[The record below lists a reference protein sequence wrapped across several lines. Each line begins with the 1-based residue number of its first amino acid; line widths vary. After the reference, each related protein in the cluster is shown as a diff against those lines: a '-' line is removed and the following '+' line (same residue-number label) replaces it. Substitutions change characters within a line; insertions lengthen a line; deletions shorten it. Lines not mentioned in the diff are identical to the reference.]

1 LGKKESFQDLSLMSP
16 DGSKELW
23 RWLYRELRAAILDG
37 RLRPGSRMPS
47 TRNLAEQYDISRG
60 TVVVAF
66 DHLRSEGYLET
77 QVGAGTFVAS
87 NLPDDSLAAKRGR
100 EGFSGWA
107 SKAKLSKRGLLASEN
122 VPAVPVFH
130 SVGKAF
136 RSYEPALD
144 LFPVDLWSRVAGR
157 VLRHAPRTLYGNGDV
172 KGYLPLRRAI
182 AEYVGSVRGVRCDP
196 DQVIITTGTQPALDL
211 IARMVLDPGDA
222 AWIEDPGYPG
232 IFFALRSAGVKIVP
246 VPVDQE
252 GLDVEWARRRSPD
265 AKLAY
270 VTPGNQF
277 PLGVTMSLARRRSLM
292 DWAEA
297 RGAWVVED
305 DFDSEY
311 RYSGRPL
318 AALQSLDSSGSVI
331 YVSTFTKILF
341 NALRLGF
348 MVLPPRLVEPFA
360 AARNCIDRHPPTL
373 DQAIL
378 AEFIL
383 EGHFGHHIRRMRQVY
398 ADRMA
403 VLAEAAEQRL
413 GGLIEVVSAVT
424 GMRTVGWL
432 QTGEDDQSAQSRAT
446 AQGLELAAL
455 SLFTI
460 RHSVRSG
467 LMFGFAGCSPDEL
480 RRGVNV
486 LAAMLERG
494 GQPRT

>member
-1 LGKKESFQDLSLMSP
+1 LAKKESFQDLSLMPPES
-16 DGSKELW
+16 SKELW

-37 RLRPGSRMPS
+37 RLKPGSRMPS

-66 DHLRSEGYLET
+66 DHLRSEGYIET

-87 NLPDDSLAAKRGR
+87 NLPDDSLSAKRGR
-100 EGFSGWA
+100 ERVPGWI
-107 SKAKLSKRGLLASEN
+107 SRAKLSRRGRLASEN

-182 AEYVGSVRGVRCDP
+182 AEYIGSVRGVRCDA

-232 IFFALRSAGVKIVP
+232 IFFALRSAGAKIVP

-252 GLDVEWARRRSPD
+252 GLDVEWARRRSPA

-270 VTPGNQF
+270 VTPANQF
-277 PLGVTMSLARRRSLM
+277 PLGMTMSLARRRALL

-297 RGAWVVED
+297 RAAWVVED

-348 MVLPPRLVEPFA
+348 LVLPPRLVEPFA
-360 AARNCIDRHPPTL
+360 SARNCIDRHPPTL

-398 ADRMA
+398 AERMA

-413 GGLIEVVSAVT
+413 GGLLEVVKAIT

-432 QTGEDDQSAQSRAT
+432 QTGEDDRSAQSRAT

-455 SLFTI
+455 SLFTL
-460 RHSVRSG
+460 RHPVRSG
-467 LMFGFAGCSPDEL
+467 FMLGFAGCSPEEL

-486 LAAMLERG
+486 LAAVLERG
-494 GQPRT
+494 

>member
-1 LGKKESFQDLSLMSP
+1 LAKKESFQDLSLMP
-16 DGSKELW
+16 AEGGKELW

-37 RLRPGSRMPS
+37 RLKPGSRMPS

-66 DHLRSEGYLET
+66 DHLRSEGYVET

-87 NLPDDSLAAKRGR
+87 NLPDDSLSAKRGR
-100 EGFSGWA
+100 ERIPGWA
-107 SKAKLSKRGLLASEN
+107 SRAKLSKRGRLVSEN
-122 VPAVPVFH
+122 VPVAPVLH

-136 RSYEPALD
+136 RAYEPALD
-144 LFPVDLWSRVAGR
+144 LFPVEIWSRVAGR
-157 VLRHAPRTLYGNGDV
+157 VIRNAPRNLYGNGDI

-182 AEYVGSVRGVRCDP
+182 AEYVGSVRGVRCDA
-196 DQVIITTGTQPALDL
+196 DQVIITAGTQPALDL

-222 AWIEDPGYPG
+222 AWMEDPGYPG
-232 IFFALRSAGVKIVP
+232 TVYALRAAGAKIVP

-252 GLDVEWARRRSPD
+252 GLDVEWARRRSPE

-270 VTPGNQF
+270 VTPANQF
-277 PLGVTMSLARRRSLM
+277 PLGVAMSLARRRALL
-292 DWAEA
+292 DWAQA
-297 RGAWVVED
+297 RAAWVVED

-318 AALQSLDSSGSVI
+318 AALQSLDNSGSVI

-360 AARNCIDRHPPTL
+360 SARSCIDRHPPTL

-403 VLAEAAEQRL
+403 VLAQVAEGRL
-413 GGLIEVVSAVT
+413 GGLLDVVKTVT

-432 QTGEDDQSAQSRAT
+432 QTSEDDRSVQSRAN
-446 AQGLELAAL
+446 AQGLELVAL
-455 SLFTI
+455 SLFTL
-460 RHSVRSG
+460 RHPVRGG
-467 LMFGFAGCSPDEL
+467 LMLGFAGCSPAEL

-486 LAAMLERG
+486 LAAVLERG
-494 GQPRT
+494 

>member
-1 LGKKESFQDLSLMSP
+1 MQPQDGKEK
-16 DGSKELW
+16 W
-23 RWLYRELRAAILDG
+23 RWLYRELRTAILDG
-37 RLRPGSRMPS
+37 RLKPGSRMPS

-87 NLPDDSLAAKRGR
+87 NLPDDSLSAKRSR
-100 EGFSGWA
+100 ERLSDR
-107 SKAKLSKRGLLASEN
+107 SSRAKLSRRGRLAGEN
-122 VPAVPVFH
+122 VPVAPVFH
-130 SVGKAF
+130 TVGRAF

-144 LFPVDLWSRVAGR
+144 LFPVALWSRVAGR
-157 VLRHAPRTLYGNGDV
+157 VLRNAPRNLYGNGDI

-182 AEYVGSVRGVRCDP
+182 AEYVGAVRGVRCDP

-211 IARMVLDPGDA
+211 IARMVLDPGDCT
-222 AWIEDPGYPG
+222 WMEDPGYPG
-232 IFFALRSAGVKIVP
+232 TVYAFRGAGAKLVP

-252 GLDVEWARRRSPD
+252 GLDVEWAKRRAPG

-270 VTPGNQF
+270 VTPSNQF
-277 PLGVTMSLARRRSLM
+277 PLGVSMSLARRRALL

-297 RGAWVVED
+297 RAAWIVED

-318 AALQSLDSSGSVI
+318 AALQSLDQSGSVI

-398 ADRMA
+398 TERMA
-403 VLAEAAEQRL
+403 VLAEAAEHRL
-413 GGLIEVVSAVT
+413 GGLLEVVKAVT
-424 GMRTVGWL
+424 GMRTVAWL
-432 QTGEDDQSAQSRAT
+432 QTGEDDQSAHARAS

-455 SLFTI
+455 SSFTL
-460 RHSVRSG
+460 RHPVRNG
-467 LMFGFAGCSPDEL
+467 LILGFAGSSPSEL

-486 LAAMLERG
+486 LAAVLERG
-494 GQPRT
+494 RKLRP

>member
-1 LGKKESFQDLSLMSP
+1 LGKKESFQDLSLMP
-16 DGSKELW
+16 PEGSKELW
-23 RWLYRELRAAILDG
+23 RWLYRELRGAILDG
-37 RLRPGSRMPS
+37 RLKPGSRMPS

-77 QVGAGTFVAS
+77 QVGAGTFVVS
-87 NLPDDSLAAKRGR
+87 NLPDDSMSAKRSR
-100 EGFSGWA
+100 ERNPGGVSR
-107 SKAKLSKRGLLASEN
+107 AKLSKRGRLASEN
-122 VPAVPVFH
+122 VPPVPAFH

-211 IARMVLDPGDA
+211 IARMVLDHGDA
-222 AWIEDPGYPG
+222 VWMEDPGYPG
-232 IFFALRSAGVKIVP
+232 IFFALRSAGAKIVP
-246 VPVDQE
+246 VPVDGE
-252 GLDVEWARRRSPD
+252 GLDVEWARRRAPD

-270 VTPGNQF
+270 VTPANQF
-277 PLGVTMSLARRRSLM
+277 PLGVTMSLARRRALL

-297 RGAWVVED
+297 RAAWVVED

-318 AALQSLDSSGSVI
+318 AALQSLDRAGSVI

-413 GGLIEVVSAVT
+413 GGLIEVVSTVT

-432 QTGEDDQSAQSRAT
+432 QTGEDDQSAQSRAS
-446 AQGLELAAL
+446 AQGLEVSAL
-455 SLFTI
+455 SMFTI
-460 RHSVRSG
+460 RHPVRSG
-467 LMFGFAGCSPDEL
+467 LMLGFAGSSPDEL

-486 LAAMLERG
+486 LAAILERG
-494 GQPRT
+494 RP

>member
-1 LGKKESFQDLSLMSP
+1 LAKRESFQDLSLMP
-16 DGSKELW
+16 PEGSKELW

-37 RLRPGSRMPS
+37 RLKSGSRMPS

-60 TVVVAF
+60 TVVLAF
-66 DHLRSEGYLET
+66 DHLRSEGYIET

-87 NLPDDSLAAKRGR
+87 NLPDDALSPKRGR
-100 EGFSGWA
+100 ERLPGWA
-107 SKAKLSKRGLLASEN
+107 SKAKLSKRGRLASED

-130 SVGKAF
+130 SIGKAF

-157 VLRHAPRTLYGNGDV
+157 VLRRAPRSLYGNGDV

-182 AEYVGSVRGVRCDP
+182 AEYVGAVRGVRCDP

-222 AWIEDPGYPG
+222 AWMEDPGYPG
-232 IFFALRSAGVKIVP
+232 MFFAVRAAGAKIVP

-252 GLDVEWARRRSPD
+252 GLDVEWARRRAPD
-265 AKLAY
+265 AKFAY
-270 VTPGNQF
+270 VTPANQF
-277 PLGVTMSLARRRSLM
+277 PLGVTMSLARRRALL

-297 RGAWVVED
+297 RAAWVVED

-318 AALQSLDSSGSVI
+318 AALQSLDSAGSVI

-360 AARNCIDRHPPTL
+360 SARNCIDRHPPTL

-403 VLAEAAEQRL
+403 VLAEAAERRL
-413 GGLIEVVSAVT
+413 GGLLEVVKTVT

-432 QTGEDDQSAQSRAT
+432 QTGEDDRSVQSRAN
-446 AQGLELAAL
+446 AQGLELTAL
-455 SLFTI
+455 SLFTR
-460 RHSVRSG
+460 RHPVRSG
-467 LMFGFAGCSPDEL
+467 LMLGFAGCSPDEL

-486 LAAMLERG
+486 LAAMLERV
-494 GQPRT
+494 

>member
-1 LGKKESFQDLSLMSP
+1 
-16 DGSKELW
+16 
-23 RWLYRELRAAILDG
+23 LRAAILDG
-37 RLRPGSRMPS
+37 RLKPTSRMPS
-47 TRNLAEQYDISRG
+47 TRNLAEQYGISRG

-87 NLPDDSLAAKRGR
+87 NLPDDSLSVKRGR
-100 EGFSGWA
+100 ERLPGVSR
-107 SKAKLSKRGLLASEN
+107 AKLSRRGRLASEN
-122 VPAVPVFH
+122 IPSAPVYH
-130 SVGKAF
+130 TVGKAF

-144 LFPVDLWSRVAGR
+144 LFPAELWSRVAGR
-157 VLRHAPRTLYGNGDV
+157 VLRNAPRNLYGNGDIR
-172 KGYLPLRRAI
+172 GYQPLRRAI
-182 AEYVGSVRGVRCDP
+182 AEYVGAVRGVRCDP
-196 DQVIITTGTQPALDL
+196 DQVIITAGTQPALDL
-211 IARMVLDPGDA
+211 IARMVLDPGDH

-232 IFFALRSAGVKIVP
+232 TLFALRAAGAKIVP

-252 GLDVEWARRRSPD
+252 GLDVDWGRKRVPG

-270 VTPGNQF
+270 VTPANQF
-277 PLGVTMSLARRRSLM
+277 PLGVAMSLARRRALL

-297 RGAWVVED
+297 QGSWVVED

-318 AALQSLDSSGSVI
+318 AALQCLDRSESVI

-383 EGHFGHHIRRMRQVY
+383 DGHFGHHIRRMRQVY
-398 ADRMA
+398 AERME
-403 VLAEAAEQRL
+403 VLAEAAERRL
-413 GGLIEVVSAVT
+413 GGLLDVVKTVT

-432 QTGEDDQSAQSRAT
+432 LTGEGDRSAQERAI
-446 AQGLELAAL
+446 AQGLELGAL
-455 SLFTI
+455 SMFTL
-460 RHSVRSG
+460 RHPVRSG
-467 LMFGFAGCSPDEL
+467 LMLGFAGSSPAEL

-486 LAAMLERG
+486 LAGVLEKFDE
-494 GQPRT
+494 PFN

>member
-1 LGKKESFQDLSLMSP
+1 LAKKESFQDLSLMPSE
-16 DGSKELW
+16 GSKEIW

-37 RLRPGSRMPS
+37 RLKPGSRMPS

-66 DHLRSEGYLET
+66 EHLRSEGYVET
-77 QVGAGTFVAS
+77 QVGAGTYVAS
-87 NLPDDSLAAKRGR
+87 NLPDDSLSAKRGR
-100 EGFSGWA
+100 ERIPGWA
-107 SKAKLSKRGLLASEN
+107 SRAKLSKRGRLVSEN
-122 VPAVPVFH
+122 VPVAPVFH

-136 RSYEPALD
+136 RAYEPALD
-144 LFPVDLWSRVAGR
+144 LFPVDIWSRVAGR
-157 VLRHAPRTLYGNGDV
+157 VLRNAPRNLYGNGDI

-222 AWIEDPGYPG
+222 AWMEDPGYPG
-232 IFFALRSAGVKIVP
+232 IFFALRSAGAKVVP

-252 GLDVEWARRRSPD
+252 GLNVEWARRRSPD

-277 PLGVTMSLARRRSLM
+277 PLGVTMSLARRRALL

-297 RGAWVVED
+297 RAAWIVED

-348 MVLPPRLVEPFA
+348 MVLPPPLVEPFA
-360 AARNCIDRHPPTL
+360 SARNCIDRHPPTL

-383 EGHFGHHIRRMRQVY
+383 EGHFGHHIRRMRQLY

-403 VLAEAAEQRL
+403 VLAEAAERRL
-413 GGLIEVVSAVT
+413 GGLLEVVKAIT

-432 QTGEDDQSAQSRAT
+432 QTGEDDQSVQSRAN

-455 SLFTI
+455 SFFSR
-460 RHSVRSG
+460 RHPVRSG
-467 LMFGFAGCSPDEL
+467 LMLGFAGCSPDEL
-480 RRGVNV
+480 RRGVSV
-486 LAAMLERG
+486 LAGVLERG
-494 GQPRT
+494 

>member
-1 LGKKESFQDLSLMSP
+1 LAKKESFQDLSLMP
-16 DGSKELW
+16 PEGSKELW

-37 RLRPGSRMPS
+37 RLKPGSRMPS

-66 DHLRSEGYLET
+66 DHLRSEGYVET

-87 NLPDDSLAAKRGR
+87 NLPDDSLSAKRGR
-100 EGFSGWA
+100 EQIPGWA
-107 SKAKLSKRGLLASEN
+107 SRAKLSKRGRLVSEN
-122 VPAVPVFH
+122 VPVAPVFH

-144 LFPVDLWSRVAGR
+144 LFPVEIWSRVAGR
-157 VLRHAPRTLYGNGDV
+157 VLRNAPRNLYGNGDI

-222 AWIEDPGYPG
+222 AWMEDPGYPG
-232 IFFALRSAGVKIVP
+232 IFFALRSAGAKVVS

-252 GLDVEWARRRSPD
+252 GLNVEWARRRSPD

-277 PLGVTMSLARRRSLM
+277 PLGVTMSLARRRALL

-297 RGAWVVED
+297 RAAWIVED

-348 MVLPPRLVEPFA
+348 MVLPPPLVEPFA
-360 AARNCIDRHPPTL
+360 SARNCIDRHPPTL

-403 VLAEAAEQRL
+403 VLAEATERRL
-413 GGLIEVVSAVT
+413 GGLLEVVKAIT

-432 QTGEDDQSAQSRAT
+432 QNGEDDQSVQSRAN

-455 SLFTI
+455 SFFTR
-460 RHSVRSG
+460 RHPVPSG
-467 LMFGFAGCSPDEL
+467 LMLGFAGCSPDEL

-486 LAAMLERG
+486 LAGVLER
-494 GQPRT
+494 R

>member
-1 LGKKESFQDLSLMSP
+1 LGKKESFQDLSLMP
-16 DGSKELW
+16 PEGSKEIW
-23 RWLYRELRAAILDG
+23 RWLYRELRGAILDG
-37 RLRPGSRMPS
+37 RLKPGSRMPS

-87 NLPDDSLAAKRGR
+87 NLPDDSMSAKRSR
-100 EGFSGWA
+100 ERTPGGVSR
-107 SKAKLSKRGLLASEN
+107 AKLSKRGRLASEN
-122 VPAVPVFH
+122 VPPVPAFH

-211 IARMVLDPGDA
+211 IARMVLDHGDA
-222 AWIEDPGYPG
+222 VWMEDPGYPG
-232 IFFALRSAGVKIVP
+232 IFFALRSAGAKIVP
-246 VPVDQE
+246 VPVDGE
-252 GLDVEWARRRSPD
+252 GLDVEWARRRAPD

-270 VTPGNQF
+270 VTPANQF
-277 PLGVTMSLARRRSLM
+277 PLGVTMSLARRRALL

-297 RGAWVVED
+297 RAAWVVED

-318 AALQSLDSSGSVI
+318 AALQSLDRAGSVI

-413 GGLIEVVSAVT
+413 GGLIEVVSTVT

-432 QTGEDDQSAQSRAT
+432 QTGEDDQSAQSRAS
-446 AQGLELAAL
+446 AQGLEVAAL
-455 SLFTI
+455 SMFTI
-460 RHSVRSG
+460 RHPVRSG
-467 LMFGFAGCSPDEL
+467 LMLGFAGSSPDEL

-486 LAAMLERG
+486 LAAILERG
-494 GQPRT
+494 RP

>member
-1 LGKKESFQDLSLMSP
+1 LGKKESFQDLSLMP
-16 DGSKELW
+16 PEGSKELW
-23 RWLYRELRAAILDG
+23 RWLYRELRGAILDG
-37 RLRPGSRMPS
+37 RLKPGSRMPS

-77 QVGAGTFVAS
+77 QVGAGTFVVS
-87 NLPDDSLAAKRGR
+87 NLPDDSMSVKRSR
-100 EGFSGWA
+100 ERNLGGVSR
-107 SKAKLSKRGLLASEN
+107 AKLSKRGRLASEN
-122 VPAVPVFH
+122 VPPVPAFH

-211 IARMVLDPGDA
+211 IARMVLDHGDA
-222 AWIEDPGYPG
+222 VWMEDPGYPG
-232 IFFALRSAGVKIVP
+232 IFFALRSAGAKIVP
-246 VPVDQE
+246 VPVDGE
-252 GLDVEWARRRSPD
+252 GLDVEWARRRAPD

-270 VTPGNQF
+270 VTPANQF
-277 PLGVTMSLARRRSLM
+277 PLGVTMSLARRRALL

-297 RGAWVVED
+297 RAAWVVED

-318 AALQSLDSSGSVI
+318 AALQSLDRAGSVI

-413 GGLIEVVSAVT
+413 GGLIEVVSTVT

-432 QTGEDDQSAQSRAT
+432 QTGEDDQSAQSRAS
-446 AQGLELAAL
+446 AQGLEVAAL
-455 SLFTI
+455 SMFTI
-460 RHSVRSG
+460 RHPVRSG
-467 LMFGFAGCSPDEL
+467 LMLGFAGSSPDEL

-486 LAAMLERG
+486 LAAILERG
-494 GQPRT
+494 RP